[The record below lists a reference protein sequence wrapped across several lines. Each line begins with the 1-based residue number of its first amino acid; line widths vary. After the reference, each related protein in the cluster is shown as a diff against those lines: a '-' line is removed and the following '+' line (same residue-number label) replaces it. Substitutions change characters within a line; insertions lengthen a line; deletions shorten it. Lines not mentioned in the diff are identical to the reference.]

1 MIYVTVRITEPYKQ
15 IALEDIMLALFQ
27 GENVRERTPRSPYT
41 RTFTYERL
49 PERILAGFDVE
60 KKIGL
65 LRTFNKKHHG
75 LMESDIRE
83 HYHKFFIPKKSG
95 GMREINAP
103 DDELMNCLRELK
115 LLLESEF
122 YASSHA
128 AAYAYVKN
136 RSSVDAAKVH
146 QWNKSKWYLKTD
158 ISGFFPNT
166 TPEFVWNALSMIY
179 PFCLIM
185 ECKSGREELRKAL
198 SLCFLDGGL
207 PMGTPISPMLTNLIM
222 IPFDFEFSKFLRS
235 LQNPENNP
243 DEKGRR
249 FAYTRYADDM
259 NISCGIEFDKSF
271 IIRKIEN
278 LFRLFGASYII
289 KDEKTHYGPSY
300 HKNWVLGVMI
310 NKDNQITIGYK
321 KKRNFEAMLFNY
333 AKDRKSGTYW
343 PLEQLQYALGLM
355 SYYRMVN
362 KESIDGVIIRYSQKF
377 GFDIEATMKKDLKN

>member
-1 MIYVTVRITEPYKQ
+1 MIYVTAKVTENYKQ
-15 IALEDIMLALFQ
+15 ISLEDVMLALLQ
-27 GENVRERTPRSPYT
+27 DKHVRESRTVYT
-41 RTFTYERL
+41 KTITYERL
-49 PERILAGFDVE
+49 PKRILAGFDTE
-60 KKIGL
+60 KKIELLKAFNRKYQGL
-65 LRTFNKKHHG
+65 L
-75 LMESDIRE
+75 ESDLHT
-83 HYHKFFIPKKSG
+83 HYHRFFIPKKSG

-166 TPEFVWNALSMIY
+166 TPKFVWNALSVIY

-185 ECKSGREELRKAL
+185 EHKNGREELKKAL

-235 LQNPENNP
+235 LQDPANSP
-243 DEKGRR
+243 DGKGRR

-259 NISCGIEFDKSF
+259 NISCGIEFDKGF
-271 IIRKIEN
+271 IIRKIEE

-289 KDEKTHYGPSY
+289 KDEKTRYGPSY

-333 AKDRKSGTYW
+333 AKDRKSGTCW

-362 KESIDGVIIRYSQKF
+362 RDSIDGVITRYSQKF